1 MPYCFR
7 SCGIALSILCIIISG
22 LLNRLG
28 CHLLFRSAI
37 LSRKRGFE
45 VMAQD
50 TLGPFGKLVV
60 EICLLGFLV
69 GTCVAYFVV
78 IGDLGPSILSDILGI
93 ENTPHLRAFTMTF
106 IGMFI
111 ALPLGLLR
119 RVDSLSSFS
128 ILSFGLYLF
137 LVMKL
142 FSEATIKFLS
152 EEGDQINLLKIKST
166 SQSQVIPPTLIWF
179 DTSGL
184 LTNIPIFAMALSCQT
199 QLFELFDH
207 NLLNF
212 EDFNGVHRLNR
223 IVRRA
228 VHLCS
233 AIYVTV
239 GLFGYVAFYDR
250 GFGGNI
256 LSFLPPSLGSTVA
269 KIGFVATVA
278 VSLPLCLFPART
290 SLFSL
295 FVKKSLVNV
304 DINSS
309 KTSLL
314 NDFTISTTPAASSS
328 YMTDKQFRFLTI
340 VLIVFTIS
348 LSVVVPHIEFV
359 LSVIG
364 STTGTTICF
373 ILPGMIYT
381 TLTQD
386 GFSQKTFSGHRETT
400 EKLLAKG
407 MTWIGIFILI
417 VCTFSTLNTGQNASH
432 VHITSEKVADALK
445 PKLPLDIIHRS
456 QEDSGSGDHIKAI
469 EDAIKKVKEKTSKEE
484 QETKELKKKQE
495 ELLAKLEEQQ
505 KEQKHL
511 IQEQKEFLKEIK
523 KHEESEGHLLHKSV
537 NQSVGALNDTKNDTS
552 NAHHEKQKH
561 SGTNGT
567 ELKQEVKPVVKSGKV
582 EHLSPVAPS
591 TPFKFIDPS
600 MKGNRKKFPPH
611 LTSEIVIKYKMN
623 NTGSQEKSNKDL
635 KKDAPKITN
644 SKESQSGDF
653 K

>member
-1 MPYCFR
+1 
-7 SCGIALSILCIIISG
+7 
-22 LLNRLG
+22 
-28 CHLLFRSAI
+28 
-37 LSRKRGFE
+37 
-45 VMAQD
+45 MAQD
-50 TLGPFGKLVV
+50 TLGPLGKLLV
-60 EICLLGFLV
+60 EVCLLGFLV

-78 IGDLGPSILSDILGI
+78 IGDLGPSIVSDVFGI

-128 ILSFGLYLF
+128 ILSFGLYIF

-152 EEGDQINLLKIKST
+152 DNDSSAIPSFSGDSALKIASRVP
-166 SQSQVIPPTLIWF
+166 SLVWWDS
-179 DTSGL
+179 SGI

-207 NLLNF
+207 SLLSF

-233 AIYVTV
+233 GIYITV
-239 GLFGYVAFYDR
+239 GLFGYLAFHDQ

-256 LSFLPPSLGSTVA
+256 LSFLPASLGSTIA
-269 KIGFVATVA
+269 KMGFVATVA
-278 VSLPLCLFPART
+278 VSLPLCPFPART
-290 SLFSL
+290 SLYSL
-295 FVKKSLVNV
+295 FVKKSMMTV
-304 DINSS
+304 DINASR
-309 KTSLL
+309 TSLL
-314 NDFTISTTPAASSS
+314 NDFTISTTPTASSTH
-328 YMTDKQFRFLTI
+328 MTDRQFRFLTI
-340 VLIVFTIS
+340 VLVVFTVS
-348 LSVVVPHIEFV
+348 LSIVVPHIEFV

-381 TLTQD
+381 SLAEKD
-386 GFSQKTFSGHRETT
+386 TT

-407 MTWIGIFILI
+407 LTGIGIFILI
-417 VCTFSTLNTGQNASH
+417 VCTFSTLNAGQDYH
-432 VHITSEKVADALK
+432 VHVTNEQVAAAVH
-445 PKLPLDIIHRS
+445 PKFV
-456 QEDSGSGDHIKAI
+456 QEIFQHKLGEAGSGSGDDSHQKAI
-469 EDAIKKVKEKTSKEE
+469 DDAIKKVKEKTSKDSI
-484 QETKELKKKQE
+484 ETMQLNKKQE

-523 KHEESEGHLLHKSV
+523 KHEEAAAHLPFKSANETSLV
-537 NQSVGALNDTKNDTS
+537 KDSKN
-552 NAHHEKQKH
+552 N
-561 SGTNGT
+561 
-567 ELKQEVKPVVKSGKV
+567 
-582 EHLSPVAPS
+582 PS
-591 TPFKFIDPS
+591 QNISKFIDNELRVKDKNASVSRHSESGSPTKKIVIPS
-600 MKGNRKKFPPH
+600 MKGSRKRISSSLTPKEKAKFVK
-611 LTSEIVIKYKMN
+611 TINETNDIKREDLN
-623 NTGSQEKSNKDL
+623 NHDKSGLNMK
-635 KKDAPKITN
+635 